1 MVSNVFSV
9 GTVDEMFS
17 MKNTDLTI
25 DGKCSQCGACCSAEV
40 R

>member
-17 MKNTDLTI
+17 MKNTDLLRDKQT
-25 DGKCSQCGACCSAEV
+25 GKV
-40 R
+40 FR